1 MSNPS
6 YSSQQKHNRR
16 SLRCPCAPTIPTFEL
31 YQAGY
36 EQALMDFAITDLLH
50 CLNTYSDNSFDAV
63 WAALTTDEA
72 ETLAAVLIQTLCNKL
87 NGNILVTYL
96 NAIRQPPLETFT
108 PLTRLHLPPHASEL
122 PATFPDVEIPRFLY
136 GDRLSWTTQND
147 TTDWGIVIGRFYSF
161 APHRC
166 HWHWCY
172 LIWLDTDSP
181 SAVWVRADIAWE
193 DDLEPLETEPVL

>member
-16 SLRCPCAPTIPTFEL
+16 SLRCPCAPTISTFEL

-36 EQALMDFAITDLLH
+36 EQALIDFAITDLLH
-50 CLNTYSDNSFDAV
+50 CLNTYSDTSFNAAWV
-63 WAALTTDEA
+63 ALTTDEA

-108 PLTRLHLPPHASEL
+108 PLTRLHLPPPASEL

-136 GDRLSWTTQND
+136 GDRLCWTTQND

-172 LIWLDTDSP
+172 LIWLDPDSP
-181 SAVWVRADIAWE
+181 STAWVRADTAWE
-193 DDLEPLETEPVL
+193 EDLEPLEMEPVL